1 MSKPGKAVFL
11 SYASQD
17 AEAARR
23 IAEALRTAGVEVWFD
38 QSELVGGEAWDRK
51 IRRQIGSCALF
62 VPVISA
68 STQARLEGY
77 FRLEWKI
84 AAQRTHTMAD
94 ERVFLLPV
102 VIDSTRDAEASV
114 PAEFKNVQWTRLPS
128 GETPPVFVAR
138 VKSLLEGGSGPP
150 DPSDEDRR
158 VIEPPPTHG
167 TEGWWDALR
176 RRKVAQWGMLY
187 VAGAWGFLQGFEF
200 LSDTYGWP
208 LQLQQLATL
217 ALLIG
222 LPIVLVVAWYHG
234 DRGHQRVT
242 TAEFAIITLLLLLGG
257 GALAFYQRNNEGG
270 AEAALAAP
278 GTSAPPASPGAPDA
292 RPSLAVLPF
301 VDLSQLKDQEYLG
314 DGLAEEII
322 NQLTQVPGLRL
333 VGRTSSFSFK
343 GKDDDLRTIG
353 DKLGVAHLL
362 EGSVR
367 KSGERIRITAQLV
380 AASDSSQLWSKTYD
394 RNLTDVFAVQDE
406 IARDV
411 AQALSVKLDAVMLN
425 TAQGGTTNVDAYD
438 RYLRWRQLFLSE
450 YFDEEH
456 DRQRVRLAREAVA
469 FDPAFVLGWDALAK
483 SLDALARE
491 VGGEQA
497 ERLREEAVQVRA
509 RIAELAPDHWIVK
522 RNRAYALW
530 REGKWTEAIALTKE
544 IMEGGPMSYER
555 AFPYTELIF
564 SVGYLDETVA
574 VVEQLKTIEPL
585 AMFISRDLQY
595 DYTAARRFDD
605 AEAEYQRSLSLEGN
619 DAGPTN
625 LAFHRMLA
633 RPDAAPTALRELH
646 GRLVKMDDWP
656 FLLDLGGA
664 LNDRDAMLA
673 ILREAAQDP
682 VYGGGRDAIVFQMET
697 ADALG
702 DADLAVNALRRYLES
717 VEGFA
722 DRSMR
727 HGVYWQFWTMPHS
740 GVRSHP
746 EFKRLLIQT
755 GVADYWRQTGKWGD
769 GCKPIGEDDFQCE

>member
-23 IAEALRTAGVEVWFD
+23 IAEALRAAGVEVWFD

-51 IRRQIGSCALF
+51 IRRQVGSCALF

-102 VIDSTRDAEASV
+102 VIDSTRDAEARV
-114 PAEFKNVQWTRLPS
+114 PAEFKDVQWTRLPS

-158 VIEPPPTHG
+158 VTEPPPVHG

-217 ALLIG
+217 ALFIG

-257 GALAFYQRNNEGG
+257 GALAFYQRNIDGG
-270 AEAALAAP
+270 AEATLAAP
-278 GTSAPPASPGAPDA
+278 GTSASPASPGAPDA

-301 VDLSQLKDQEYLG
+301 VDLSQTKDQEYLG
-314 DGLAEEII
+314 DGLADEIL
-322 NQLTQVPGLRL
+322 NQLAQVPALRL

-343 GKDDDLRTIG
+343 GKDADLQTIG
-353 DKLGVAHLL
+353 SKLGVAHIL

-367 KSGERIRITAQLV
+367 KSGDRIRVTAQLV

-394 RNLTDVFAVQDE
+394 RHLADVFAVQDE

-411 AQALSVKLDAVMLN
+411 ATALSVKLDAVKLN
-425 TAQGGTTNVDAYD
+425 TAQGGTTNVEAYD
-438 RYLRWRQLFLSE
+438 RYLQWRQLFLSE

-469 FDPAFVLGWDALAK
+469 LDPGFVLGWDALAR
-483 SLDALARE
+483 SLDALAGE
-491 VGGEQA
+491 VDAEQA
-497 ERLREEAVQVRA
+497 QRLREEAAQVRA
-509 RIAELAPDHWIVK
+509 RIAGMAPDHWIVK

-530 REGKWTEAIALTKE
+530 REGKWAEAIALTRE

-564 SVGYLDETVA
+564 SVGHLDETVA
-574 VVEQLKTIEPL
+574 VVEQLKVSEPL

-595 DYTAARRFDD
+595 DYTASRRIDD
-605 AEAEYQRSLSLEGN
+605 AEAEYRRSLSLDG
-619 DAGPTN
+619 DDSGPTW

-633 RPDAAPTALRELH
+633 RPDSDPKALRDLH
-646 GRLVKMDDWP
+646 SRLAEAYGWP
-656 FLLDLGGA
+656 FLLDLGGV

-673 ILREAAQDP
+673 ILREAAKDP
-682 VYGGGRDAIVFQMET
+682 AYGGGRRAIVFQMET

-702 DADLAVNALRRYLES
+702 DTDLAVDALRRYLES
-717 VEGFA
+717 AEGFQ
-722 DRSMR
+722 DGSMR
-727 HGVYWQFWTMPHS
+727 HGHYWQFWTMPHS
-740 GVRSHP
+740 SIRSHP
-746 EFKRLLIQT
+746 EFKRLLTKT
-755 GVADYWRQTGKWGD
+755 GVVDYWRQTGKWGD
-769 GCKPIGEDDFQCE
+769 GCKPIGADDFQCE